1 MKMPFEIKN
10 SLLCEDIRE
19 EKTGKRTLV
28 GVYSGDVD
36 ISEIPGTMAIALYTE
51 IEILIPGNYE
61 LSLRLSGPGD
71 HSATLKANLA
81 LDKINKFAILAT
93 PRIDILVDRDGTLKF
108 EISTDGEDWTTLFEK
123 KITLNTSLTNVVEQS
138 RS

>member
-93 PRIDILVDRDGTLKF
+93 PRIDILVDREGTLKF